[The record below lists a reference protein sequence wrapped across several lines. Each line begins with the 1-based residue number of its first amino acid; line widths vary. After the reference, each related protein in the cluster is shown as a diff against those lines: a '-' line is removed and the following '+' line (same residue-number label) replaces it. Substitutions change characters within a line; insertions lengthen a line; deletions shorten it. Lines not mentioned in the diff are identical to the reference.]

1 MVKEIT
7 SSQEFIEAI
16 GNDSKGLVII
26 DFYTTWC
33 GPCKAMVPYYE
44 DLSKKYPQVDFF
56 KLNAESEDN
65 VSVSNACEIDAFP
78 TFCFFK
84 SGKYVTRIKG
94 ADLNKLE
101 ALIIDLTKQ

>member
-16 GNDSKGLVII
+16 GNDTTGLVVI

-44 DLSKKYPQVDFF
+44 NLSKKYPNVNFY
-56 KLNAESEDN
+56 KLNAESEN
-65 VSVSNACEIDAFP
+65 NISVSDACEIDAFP

-84 SGKYVTRIKG
+84 GGKYVTRIKG
-94 ADLNKLE
+94 ADPNKLE
-101 ALIIDLTKQ
+101 SLVIDLTKQ